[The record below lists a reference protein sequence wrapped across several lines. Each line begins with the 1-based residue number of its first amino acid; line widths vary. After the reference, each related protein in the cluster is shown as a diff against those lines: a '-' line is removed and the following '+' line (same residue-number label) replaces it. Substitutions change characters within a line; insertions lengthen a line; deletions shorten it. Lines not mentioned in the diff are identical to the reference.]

1 MNKSLLTYSIIS
13 FIIIFLFGFNFLL
26 SLLGNILILLVL
38 TPLLFI
44 GIAFLGINS
53 FKTKLKNCTNCGA
66 TIIGESESCI
76 YCGSRFGNSESNK
89 GFSENASTEIIEI
102 EAEEVN

>member
-13 FIIIFLFGFNFLL
+13 FVIIFLFGFNFLL

-38 TPLLFI
+38 TPLLLI
-44 GIAFLGINS
+44 GIVLLGIKS
-53 FKTKLKNCTNCGA
+53 FKTKLKICTNCGA
-66 TIIGESESCI
+66 TLIGESESCL
-76 YCGSRFGNSESNK
+76 YCGLKFSNIEGNKN
-89 GFSENASTEIIEI
+89 FSENASTETIEI

>member
-1 MNKSLLTYSIIS
+1 MNKSLLTYIIIS

-44 GIAFLGINS
+44 GITFLGINS
-53 FKTKLKNCTNCGA
+53 FKTKLKSCTNCGA
-66 TIIGESESCI
+66 TIIGESESCV
-76 YCGSRFGNSESNK
+76 YCGLRFSNSESNK
-89 GFSENASTEIIEI
+89 GFSENASTETIEI

>member
-38 TPLLFI
+38 TPLLLI
-44 GIAFLGINS
+44 GIVLLGINS
-53 FKTKLKNCTNCGA
+53 FKTKLKICTNCGA
-66 TIIGESESCI
+66 TLIGESESCL
-76 YCGSRFGNSESNK
+76 YCGSKFSNIEGNKN
-89 GFSENASTEIIEI
+89 FSENASTETIEI